1 MNFQIVIFVLKNN
14 MAKEFTYRGKTMVE
28 LKTLDTREFAK
39 LAKSRTRRAILRQT
53 AEIENF
59 VAKCVKCKA
68 KNKQIKTHL
77 RDIIVVPKMVEYTIM
92 IHNGKTFLPIP
103 IIPEMLGHRLGE
115 FALTRSKVKHG
126 AAGIGA
132 TKSSMAKASK
142 KT

>member
-1 MNFQIVIFVLKNN
+1 
-14 MAKEFTYRGKTMVE
+14 MAKEYFFMGKNLEE

-39 LAKSRTRRAILRQT
+39 LVKSRTRKSILKQT
-53 AEIENF
+53 SEIENF
-59 VAKCVKCKA
+59 AAKCKSCKEN
-68 KNKQIKTHL
+68 KKQIKTHL
-77 RDIIVVPKMVEYTIM
+77 RHMIIVPKMVDYDIL
-92 IHNGKTFLPIP
+92 IHNGKQFIPIT

-115 FALTRSKVKHG
+115 FSATRQKVKHG

>member
-1 MNFQIVIFVLKNN
+1 
-14 MAKEFTYRGKTMVE
+14 MAKEFTYRGKTIGD
-28 LKTLDTREFAK
+28 LKALDTREFAK

-53 AEIENF
+53 AEIEGF
-59 VAKCVKCKA
+59 VAKCVKCKS

-77 RDIIVVPKMVEYTIM
+77 RDIIVVPKLVDYNIM
-92 IHNGKTFLPIP
+92 IHNGKTFLPIL

-115 FALTRSKVKHG
+115 FALTRNKVKHG

-132 TKSSMAKASK
+132 TKSSMAKATK